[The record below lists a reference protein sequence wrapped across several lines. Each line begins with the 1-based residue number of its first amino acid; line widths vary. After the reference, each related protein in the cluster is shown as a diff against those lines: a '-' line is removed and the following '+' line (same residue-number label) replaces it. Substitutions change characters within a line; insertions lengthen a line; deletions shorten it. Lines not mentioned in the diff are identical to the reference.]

1 MNSFQEHI
9 KINFIYNNHTHHLCD
24 FLHEFGAWIAEEDT
38 LEFTIPNERHNWV
51 LKVKKN
57 RHLQTSKSLFLYH
70 MLRKR
75 IVYGERGKFNK
86 WLFWHFN
93 FNCCQRFEGV

>member
-38 LEFTIPNERHNWV
+38 LEFTIPNE
-51 LKVKKN
+51 
-57 RHLQTSKSLFLYH
+57 
-70 MLRKR
+70 
-75 IVYGERGKFNK
+75 
-86 WLFWHFN
+86 
-93 FNCCQRFEGV
+93 